1 MSIIGGRSQKPIKAK
16 PICQNNL
23 SHCCCK
29 PIPCKTDNW
38 LSLGNCL
45 ASFMFWSNNKC
56 FPGSFPPQI
65 CLLST
70 VSIKTRSRVLFF
82 SNLSVFKSLH
92 DNFLQVRRRCEGVGM
107 LARVWTITR
116 NFLFVTTFSH
126 QGWPRF
132 RRSGRFDQN
141 TTVAWGYWAQC
152 CRYLYPG
159 GNGFISVYDG
169 LRSTKGWKIHTFLNC
184 RVSYFM

>member
-1 MSIIGGRSQKPIKAK
+1 MPTRVTLKPSFLVHWYKWYNWYKWDMSIIGGRSQKPIKAK

-92 DNFLQVRRRCEGVGM
+92 DNFLQVRRRCKGVGM
-107 LARVWTITR
+107 LARV
-116 NFLFVTTFSH
+116 
-126 QGWPRF
+126 
-132 RRSGRFDQN
+132 
-141 TTVAWGYWAQC
+141 
-152 CRYLYPG
+152 
-159 GNGFISVYDG
+159 
-169 LRSTKGWKIHTFLNC
+169 
-184 RVSYFM
+184 